1 MSETKRMIVI
11 NKSIS
16 NKPEKSS
23 VGLKSRR
30 VKPNVV
36 VRPTTLKKALLERI
50 KKHQQRVHQHKNNDG
65 SNYPI
70 IAPPSITPSKPPVNT
85 NATSFSNDFTESME
99 FLKQLAEKRKKT
111 MKFRKLSQ
119 PMSTSMS
126 IPAAPMSTS
135 TSIPTSM
142 PMSAPTPMTTPMSAP
157 ILNPTPTSNNTTT
170 TINLPNQGMFP
181 APLVNVQVAPPYS
194 YNNTNTIEPIRN
206 LDLNPQFTSFEYG
219 TNDEPKQPVIQ
230 FGENTQKEIPANDDD
245 DEEQE
250 QQEEPEP
257 EPPSI
262 FIKPEPDHGCLKGGK
277 KPTFREWVKK
287 TFKKPAE
294 VIKEFLQGGGSNTDN
309 NDENEQ
315 ENDVNENDVN
325 ENDVDEN
332 DVDETGVPN
341 DGKIAGLRMKIRKT
355 TTKKFRV
362 GKHGNVVGVLL
373 KNKHTQRHIQKE
385 HLSLKQKS
393 LNEIKKY
400 LYDKNLLKIGS
411 SAPPDVLRRLYED
424 SILTGEV
431 QNTGKGVALHNFMAK
446 DDEN

>member
-50 KKHQQRVHQHKNNDG
+50 KTHQQRVHQHKNNDG
-65 SNYPI
+65 GNYPI
-70 IAPPSITPSKPPVNT
+70 IAPPSITPSSSNENKNT
-85 NATSFSNDFTESME
+85 NTASFSNDLTESID
-99 FLKQLAEKRKKT
+99 FLKQIAEKRKKT
-111 MKFRKLSQ
+111 MKNRNLSQ
-119 PMSTSMS
+119 SMPPESMPPTAMPLASMPTPM
-126 IPAAPMSTS
+126 
-135 TSIPTSM
+135 PTSM
-142 PMSAPTPMTTPMSAP
+142 PTPMPPVSMPPTFMPSASMP
-157 ILNPTPTSNNTTT
+157 PASMPTPTM
-170 TINLPNQGMFP
+170 NLNQGMIP
-181 APLVNVQVAPPYS
+181 APLVNVQVAPHA
-194 YNNTNTIEPIRN
+194 IEPIRN

-219 TNDEPKQPVIQ
+219 ATDEPKQSAIQ
-230 FGENTQKEIPANDDD
+230 FGENTQKEIPANDDAHN
-245 DEEQE
+245 DEEEE

-287 TFKKPAE
+287 TLKKPAE
-294 VIKEFLQGGGSNTDN
+294 VIKEFLQGGGTNNSN

-315 ENDVNENDVN
+315 ENENEN
-325 ENDVDEN
+325 ENDVDES
-332 DVDETGVPN
+332 GVPN

-446 DDEN
+446 DDENDKH

>member
-119 PMSTSMS
+119 PMSTSTSMS
-126 IPAAPMSTS
+126 APMTMSTPMS
-135 TSIPTSM
+135 TSM
-142 PMSAPTPMTTPMSAP
+142 PMSTPTVPMSAP

-170 TINLPNQGMFP
+170 TMPNQGMFP
-181 APLVNVQVAPPYS
+181 APLVNVQVAPPPPYS
-194 YNNTNTIEPIRN
+194 YTNTNTIEPIRN

-219 TNDEPKQPVIQ
+219 VNDEPKQPVIQ
-230 FGENTQKEIPANDDD
+230 FGENTQKEIPSNDDGD
-245 DEEQE
+245 NGEEQEQE

-287 TFKKPAE
+287 TLKKPAE
-294 VIKEFLQGGGSNTDN
+294 VIKEFLQGNT
-309 NDENEQ
+309 DENEQ
-315 ENDVNENDVN
+315 ENDVNENDIN
-325 ENDVDEN
+325 ENDINES
-332 DVDETGVPN
+332 GVPN